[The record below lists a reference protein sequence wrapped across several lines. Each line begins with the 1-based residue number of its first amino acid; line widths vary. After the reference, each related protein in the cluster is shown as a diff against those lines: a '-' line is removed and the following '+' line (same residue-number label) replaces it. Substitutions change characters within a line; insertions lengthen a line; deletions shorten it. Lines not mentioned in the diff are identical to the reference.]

1 MLRAD
6 GFDNAIIGLTT
17 LWNVDGNVLVYNI
30 DKIIDTLMNRDGM
43 SYEEASEYFELNI
56 QRAYMGEG
64 TPLYVHMGAETI
76 KEQICTCV

>member
-17 LWNVDGNVLVYNI
+17 LRNVKGNVLVYRI
-30 DKIIDTLMNRDGM
+30 DKIIDNLMNRDGM